1 MGVLRSWSYLCWVR
15 IFCYKSVLE
24 VSTKRHGSI
33 MIILFVPNSV
43 SITPWIHDTNW
54 TYTRRSGDVQN
65 IFCTCSVR
73 SVYVFCPG
81 KVRKNFFFE
90 SFNSLLIFLELWE
103 IIVTATQNPLS
114 ANPTKWPN
122 TLKQFVGCS
131 RRIFW
136 VCLTI
141 LWGWRLNS

>member
-81 KVRKNFFFE
+81 KVRKNFFFW
-90 SFNSLLIFLELWE
+90 ELQFSAYFSRTLGNYCYSYSE
-103 IIVTATQNPLS
+103 PFKRQSYKMAKHTAAICWLF
-114 ANPTKWPN
+114 PTNFFECVWP
-122 TLKQFVGCS
+122 FCGD
-131 RRIFW
+131 
-136 VCLTI
+136 
-141 LWGWRLNS
+141 GA